1 MVNKVTLIGR
11 LGKDPETRHLENG
24 AVVSKFSIATT
35 ERYTTKDG
43 NRQENTEWH
52 DIVCWRK
59 LAELSER
66 LLKKG
71 KLVYVEGKLTHRK
84 YDDKNGITR
93 YITEVAANTFQI
105 LERLESDG
113 GNSNSGY
120 FPSSRDE
127 STVNTNTTNTGNVA
141 PTNTPVVNNEA
152 IKEEMPD
159 MPDDDLP
166 F

>member
-35 ERYTTKDG
+35 ERYTAKDG
-43 NRQENTEWH
+43 TRQENTEWH

-93 YITEVAANTFQI
+93 YITEVSANTFQI
-105 LERLESDG
+105 LERLGDENSAG
-113 GNSNSGY
+113 GAGY
-120 FPSSRDE
+120 FPSSRDDSSANPSKPVE
-127 STVNTNTTNTGNVA
+127 APST
-141 PTNTPVVNNEA
+141 PSVVDNKA
-152 IKEEMPD
+152 LKEEITEDPG
-159 MPDDDLP
+159 DDLP